1 MKYMCI
7 DYGLKRAGIAVS
19 DPDGGMAFPRPALRV
34 RGKDIFFAELL
45 ALAEQEGVRAFVVG
59 LPLRQ
64 SGEDS
69 ETTRQARNMAARL
82 ARRTSLPVY
91 LMPELLSSHEAE
103 SRLRQAGKSGKALL
117 DVLDQ
122 AAAVA
127 ILESFLA
134 LPDERRSLVR
144 RQGEDAGKNA

>member
-1 MKYMCI
+1 
-7 DYGLKRAGIAVS
+7 
-19 DPDGGMAFPRPALRV
+19 
-34 RGKDIFFAELL
+34 
-45 ALAEQEGVRAFVVG
+45 
-59 LPLRQ
+59 
-64 SGEDS
+64 
-69 ETTRQARNMAARL
+69 MAARL

-103 SRLRQAGKSGKALL
+103 ERLRLAGKSGKALR

-134 LPDERRSLVR
+134 LPEERRVLAR
-144 RQGEDAGKNA
+144 YQAENEKKNA